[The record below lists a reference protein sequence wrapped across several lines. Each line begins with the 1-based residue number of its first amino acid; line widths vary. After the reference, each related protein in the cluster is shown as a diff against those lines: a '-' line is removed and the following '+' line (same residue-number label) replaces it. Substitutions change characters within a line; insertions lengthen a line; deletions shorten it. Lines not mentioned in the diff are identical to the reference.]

1 MYNHNIFH
9 NTMNGEKKNI
19 KETTNNY
26 VIHRKIRTFVAEKG
40 GLQSIDNFYYC
51 RSKITSRYSTR
62 LTKHR

>member
-1 MYNHNIFH
+1 
-9 NTMNGEKKNI
+9 MNGEKKNI

>member
-26 VIHRKIRTFVAEKG
+26 VIHRKIRTFVAEIG
-40 GLQSIDNFYYC
+40 
-51 RSKITSRYSTR
+51 